1 MNGNLSLPAPPPPVW
16 PWYIAYC
23 VAMAVMYLACMAFGI
38 VLLVL
43 DPSMYEGEMDP
54 MEARIQGVVM
64 LVVGAVLFI
73 PYLIAPFLPKKPW
86 AWIYGIVMI
95 CFSMTSCC
103 CLPASIPLLLFW
115 IKPETKLFF
124 GKM

>member
-1 MNGNLSLPAPPPPVW
+1 MTV
-16 PWYIAYC
+16 
-23 VAMAVMYLACMAFGI
+23 VYLACMIFGI

-43 DPSMYEGEMDP
+43 DPSLYEGEMDP

-64 LVVGAVLFI
+64 LIAGAVLFV
-73 PYLIAPFLPKKPW
+73 PFLVAPFLPKKPW

-124 GKM
+124 GKT